1 MRIVR
6 MTPNWLRN
14 EFQNIFDSLRCHYDF
29 YSFSIYMIEIQN
41 LHHHYPDGTHA
52 LKGIDLSI
60 SDGEFLLIC
69 GPNGSGKT
77 TLIRLISGLLKPTFG
92 SVHVNGLNPLQD
104 SREVR
109 RLVGMVFQDPDSQI
123 VGETVKED
131 VAFGPENL
139 GLPVEEITE
148 RVDWALRVMGL
159 KDLSEKPCYLLSGG
173 EKRRLAIAG
182 VLAMKPQVILFD
194 EPFSFLDYPGIQEV
208 LKHMVHL
215 HREGHTLVVTTH
227 DIEKVIA
234 HIDRIAI
241 IHNGELKVAGLP
253 EELIMR
259 LPQFGI
265 RPPCYALLGREKIS
279 WLE

>member
-1 MRIVR
+1 
-6 MTPNWLRN
+6 
-14 EFQNIFDSLRCHYDF
+14 
-29 YSFSIYMIEIQN
+29 MIEIQN
-41 LHHHYPDGTHA
+41 LQHHYPDGTRA
-52 LKGIDLSI
+52 LKGIDLTI
-60 SDGEFLLIC
+60 PNGEFLLIC

-77 TLIRLISGLLKPTFG
+77 TLIRLISGLLRPTAG
-92 SVHVNGLNPLQD
+92 SVRVNSLNPIHD
-104 SREVR
+104 SREVH

-123 VGETVKED
+123 VGETVRED
-131 VAFGPENL
+131 ITFGPENL
-139 GLPVEEITE
+139 GLSQKEIDK
-148 RVDWALRVMGL
+148 RVDWALQVMGL

-182 VLAMKPQVILFD
+182 VLAMRPQVILFD
-194 EPFSFLDYPGIQEV
+194 EPFSFLDYSGIQEV

-234 HIDRIAI
+234 HVNRIAI
-241 IHNGELKVAGLP
+241 IHDGELKMAGPP
-253 EELIMR
+253 EELVMK
-259 LPQFGI
+259 LSQFGI

>member
-1 MRIVR
+1 
-6 MTPNWLRN
+6 
-14 EFQNIFDSLRCHYDF
+14 
-29 YSFSIYMIEIQN
+29 MIEIQN
-41 LHHHYPDGTHA
+41 LHHHYPDGTRA
-52 LKGIDLSI
+52 LKGIDLTI
-60 SDGEFLLIC
+60 SNGEFLLIC

-77 TLIRLISGLLKPTFG
+77 TLIRLISGLLRPTAG
-92 SVHVNGLNPLQD
+92 SVLVNSLNPVHD

-139 GLPVEEITE
+139 GLPVEKITE
-148 RVDWALRVMGL
+148 RVDWALHVMGL

-182 VLAMKPQVILFD
+182 VLAMRPQVILFD

-215 HREGHTLVVTTH
+215 HREGHTLIVTTH

-234 HIDRIAI
+234 HVNRIAI
-241 IHNGELKVAGLP
+241 IHDGKLKVAGPP
-253 EELIMR
+253 EELVMK
-259 LPQFGI
+259 LSQFGI
-265 RPPCYALLGREKIS
+265 RPPCYALLGKEKVS

>member
-1 MRIVR
+1 
-6 MTPNWLRN
+6 
-14 EFQNIFDSLRCHYDF
+14 
-29 YSFSIYMIEIQN
+29 MIKIKN
-41 LHHHYPDGTHA
+41 LHHHYPDGTRA
-52 LKGIDLSI
+52 LKGIDLTI
-60 SDGEFLLIC
+60 SDGEFLLVC

-77 TLIRLISGLLKPTFG
+77 TLIRLISGLLKPTAG
-92 SVHVNGLNPLQD
+92 SIHVNGLNPIDD

-123 VGETVKED
+123 VGEIVKED
-131 VAFGPENL
+131 IAFGPENL
-139 GLPVEEITE
+139 GLPVEEIRE

-173 EKRRLAIAG
+173 EKRRLSIAG

-215 HREGHTLVVTTH
+215 HREGHTLIVTTH
-227 DIEKVIA
+227 DVEKVIA
-234 HIDRIAI
+234 HVDRIAI
-241 IHNGELKVAGLP
+241 VHDGELKVAGPP
-253 EELIMR
+253 EELMMK
-259 LPQFGI
+259 LSQFGI
-265 RPPCYALLGREKIS
+265 RPPCYALLGKEKVS

>member
-1 MRIVR
+1 
-6 MTPNWLRN
+6 
-14 EFQNIFDSLRCHYDF
+14 
-29 YSFSIYMIEIQN
+29 MIELKN
-41 LHHHYPDGTHA
+41 VHHHYPDGTHA
-52 LKGIDLSI
+52 LKGITLTI
-60 SDGEFLLIC
+60 QKGEFLLVC

-77 TLIRLISGLLKPTFG
+77 TLIRLISGLLKPTMG
-92 SVHVNGLNPLQD
+92 SVYVNGLDPIHD

-123 VGETVKED
+123 VGETVRED

-139 GLPVEEITE
+139 GLPVEEIRE

-173 EKRRLAIAG
+173 EKRRLSIAG

-215 HREGHTLVVTTH
+215 HREGHTLIVTTH
-227 DIEKVIA
+227 DVEKVVA
-234 HIDRIAI
+234 HVDRIAI
-241 IHNGELKVAGLP
+241 VHDGELKVAGPP
-253 EELIMR
+253 EELLTK
-259 LPQFGI
+259 LPEFGI
-265 RPPCYALLGREKIS
+265 RPPCYTLLGREKIS

>member
-1 MRIVR
+1 
-6 MTPNWLRN
+6 
-14 EFQNIFDSLRCHYDF
+14 
-29 YSFSIYMIEIQN
+29 MIEIKN

-52 LKGIDLSI
+52 LKGINLTI
-60 SDGEFLLIC
+60 QKGEFILIC

-77 TLIRLISGLLKPTFG
+77 TLIRLISGLLKPSSG
-92 SVHVNGLNPLQD
+92 SICVNGFNTVNESKQ
-104 SREVR
+104 VR
-109 RLVGMVFQDPDSQI
+109 GVMGMVFQDPDSQI

-131 VAFGPENL
+131 VAFGPENI
-139 GLPVEEITE
+139 GLSQKEIDE
-148 RVDWALRVMGL
+148 RVDWALQVMGV

-182 VLAMKPQVILFD
+182 VLAMRPRVILFD

-208 LKHMVHL
+208 LKHMVQL

-234 HIDRIAI
+234 HVNRIAI
-241 IHNGELKVAGLP
+241 IHDGELKMAGPP
-253 EELIMR
+253 EELVMK
-259 LPQFGI
+259 LSQFGI
-265 RPPCYALLGREKIS
+265 RPPCYALLGREKVS

>member
-1 MRIVR
+1 
-6 MTPNWLRN
+6 
-14 EFQNIFDSLRCHYDF
+14 
-29 YSFSIYMIEIQN
+29 MIEIKN
-41 LHHHYPDGTHA
+41 LHHHYPDGTRA
-52 LKGIDLSI
+52 LKGIDLTI

-77 TLIRLISGLLKPTFG
+77 TLIRLISGLLKPTAG
-92 SVHVNGLNPLQD
+92 SLHVNGLNPVSD

-131 VAFGPENL
+131 IAFGPENL

-159 KDLSEKPCYLLSGG
+159 KELSEKPCYLLSGG
-173 EKRRLAIAG
+173 EKRRLSIAG
-182 VLAMKPQVILFD
+182 VLAMRPQVILFD
-194 EPFSFLDYPGIQEV
+194 EPFSFLDYPGIREV

-215 HREGHTLVVTTH
+215 HQEGHTLVVTTH
-227 DIEKVIA
+227 DVEKVVA
-234 HIDRIAI
+234 HVDRIAI
-241 IHNGELKVAGLP
+241 IHDGELKVVGPP
-253 EELIMR
+253 EELMMK
-259 LPQFGI
+259 LSQFGI
-265 RPPCYALLGREKIS
+265 RPPCYALLGRERIS